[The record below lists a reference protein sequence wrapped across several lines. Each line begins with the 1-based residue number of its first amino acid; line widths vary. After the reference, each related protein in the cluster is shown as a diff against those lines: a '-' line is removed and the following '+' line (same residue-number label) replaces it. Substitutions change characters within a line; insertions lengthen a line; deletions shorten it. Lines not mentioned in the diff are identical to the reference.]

1 MYLPYPEPAG
11 AANLMV
17 TAEPGPERVAQL
29 KLGDKRYSPRDQ
41 TTWYED
47 DKRMAEE
54 LLSKLSV

>member
-1 MYLPYPEPAG
+1 MF
-11 AANLMV
+11 